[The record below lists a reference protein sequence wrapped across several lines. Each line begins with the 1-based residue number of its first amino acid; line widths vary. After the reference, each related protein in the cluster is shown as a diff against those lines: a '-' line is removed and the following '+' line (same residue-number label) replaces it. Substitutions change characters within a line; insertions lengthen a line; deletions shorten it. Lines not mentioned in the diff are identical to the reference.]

1 MLKTVVIRNVWVL
14 QTVTLMDCE
23 QDSCHCLRV
32 SRRTLNQK
40 HKNTNLL
47 VDVPTTLSAEV
58 DVLKKNINV
67 CDTYTINLCL
77 FGDKLLTKVEYGDT
91 HKLILN
97 VMSSILIA
105 RQPLAEIL

>member
-1 MLKTVVIRNVWVL
+1 MGATNCNIDGLWIGFMPLLKGKQKNIEPKT
-14 QTVTLMDCE
+14 
-23 QDSCHCLRV
+23 
-32 SRRTLNQK
+32 QK
-40 HKNTNLL
+40 HKPIGRCPHNTFCRSWC
-47 VDVPTTLSAEV
+47 T
-58 DVLKKNINV
+58 KKNINV

-105 RQPLAEIL
+105 RQPLAEIP